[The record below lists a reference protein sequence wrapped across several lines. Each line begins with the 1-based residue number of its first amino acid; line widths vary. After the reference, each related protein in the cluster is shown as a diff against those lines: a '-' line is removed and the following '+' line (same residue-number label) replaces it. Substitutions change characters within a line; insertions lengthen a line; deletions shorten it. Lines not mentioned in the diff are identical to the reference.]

1 MKTLD
6 LCFGIYKEEEENT
19 KLLYKEHV
27 YIKNVK
33 SNIKEKTIDEIGE
46 ALKKKIKINKSGH
59 NIKVKF
65 IYSKITGKVQERTL
79 F

>member
-1 MKTLD
+1 MKILD
-6 LCFGIYKEEEENT
+6 FCFGIYKEEEENT

-46 ALKKKIKINKSGH
+46 ALKERIKINESR
-59 NIKVKF
+59 NNVKVKF
-65 IYSKITGKVQERTL
+65 IYYRITGKVKERTL